1 MAIGCQIAS
10 PCLVLVITARFARVR
25 RSETRHGLCLPAC
38 IAYQDHQHHYA
49 TVPRP
54 VWRSDAVPKLLFPFG
69 CTEDIVSLWL
79 HVPKI
84 LFPFGCTEDIV
95 SLWLH
100 VPKILFPFGCTE
112 DIVSLWLHV
121 PKIFFPFGCT
131 EDIVSLWLHVPKIFF
146 PFGCTEANGLVGFS
160 VACSVACLAASL
172 FSVWLGS
179 YSVGYLVTSFALWLV
194 STCLVG

>member
-54 VWRSDAVPKLLFPFG
+54 VWRSDAVQ
-69 CTEDIVSLWL
+69 
-79 HVPKI
+79 KI
-84 LFPFGCTEDIV
+84 L
-95 SLWLH
+95 
-100 VPKILFPFGCTE
+100 
-112 DIVSLWLHV
+112 
-121 PKIFFPFGCT
+121 
-131 EDIVSLWLHVPKIFF
+131 F